1 MASRRSVAWTE
12 LRVGV
17 LVITSFALLALAI
30 FYISGQ
36 SGFFVKKYTLVAYF
50 QNANNLRSGA
60 EVSLEGVTIG
70 NVSSVAVSKLA
81 DPLKAVEAELKLDE
95 KYKNI
100 IRSDSKV
107 SISTIGLLGDSK
119 VDITRGTEAGMV
131 IEDGGTLQG
140 SEEGDI
146 RRIVQ
151 GANDVVANFQV
162 LSEDFKK
169 ITDRI
174 DRGEGTLGK
183 FLTDTA
189 IYDNANAATLEL
201 NTLVRDARTGP
212 GTMGRL
218 ISDDQLYQK
227 VIQISDR
234 VDTLVMKIE
243 SGDGTLGKFV
253 NDPTLYNR
261 VDTLAAKLQ
270 GISDRI
276 DRGEGTL
283 GKLLSKDDTLY
294 VDLRN
299 GVTKLNTLV
308 DSVQNGEGSIG
319 KFIRDPSLFNNVNQV
334 TSEVEKLMYDFRQN
348 PKKFLTVNFK
358 LF

>member
-1 MASRRSVAWTE
+1 MATRRSLAWTE
-12 LRVGV
+12 LRVGL

-30 FYISGQ
+30 FYVSGQ
-36 SGFFVKKYTLVAYF
+36 SGFFVRKYTITAFF

-70 NVSSVAVSKLA
+70 NVSTVAVSRES
-81 DPLKAVEAELKLDE
+81 DPLRAVEAVLQVDE

-100 IRSDSKV
+100 IRSDSRV

-119 VDITRGTEAGMV
+119 VDITRGTDAGTV
-131 IEDGGTLQG
+131 IPDGGTLQG

-174 DRGEGTLGK
+174 EKGQGTLGK

-189 IYDNANAATLEL
+189 IYDNANAATKEL
-201 NTLVRDARTGP
+201 NTLVRDARTGN

-218 ISDDQLYQK
+218 ISDDALYQK
-227 VIQISDR
+227 VMQISDR
-234 VDTLVMKIE
+234 VDTLVVKLQ
-243 SGDGTLGKFV
+243 DGNGTIGKFV
-253 NDPTLYNR
+253 NDPSLYNR
-261 VDTLAAKLQ
+261 FDSIAAKFET
-270 GISDRI
+270 ITDRI

-283 GKLLSKDDTLY
+283 GKLSKDEMLY
-294 VDLRN
+294 NDFRT
-299 GVTKLNTLV
+299 GVTKFNALV
-308 DSVQNGEGSIG
+308 DSVQNGEGTAG
-319 KFIRDPSLFNNVNQV
+319 KFIRDPSLFNNMNQL
-334 TSEVEKLMYDFRQN
+334 TTEVQKLMYDFRQN

>member
-1 MASRRSVAWTE
+1 MATRRSLAWTE
-12 LRVGV
+12 LRVGI

-30 FYISGQ
+30 FYVSGQ
-36 SGFFVKKYTLVAYF
+36 SGFFVRRYTIIAYF

-70 NVSSVAVSKLA
+70 NVSQVAVSKES
-81 DPLKAVEAELKLDE
+81 DPTKAVEAVLKLDS

-100 IRSDSKV
+100 IRSDSRV
-107 SISTIGLLGDSK
+107 TISTIGLLGDSK
-119 VDITRGTEAGMV
+119 VDITRGSEAGTV
-131 IEDGGTLQG
+131 IEDGGTIQG
-140 SEEGDI
+140 SEEGDV

-174 DRGEGTLGK
+174 ERGEGTLGK
-183 FLTDTA
+183 FLTDTS
-189 IYDNANAATLEL
+189 IYDNANNAAREL

-218 ISDDQLYQK
+218 ISDDELYRK
-227 VIQISDR
+227 VMQISDR
-234 VDTLVMKIE
+234 VDTLVMKVE
-243 SGDGTLGKFV
+243 SGNGAIAKFV
-253 NDPTLYNR
+253 NDPTFYHR
-261 VDTLAAKLQ
+261 VDNLAAKFQ
-270 GISDRI
+270 NVADRI

-283 GKLLSKDDTLY
+283 GKLSKDEALY
-294 VDLRN
+294 NDVRSSMTR
-299 GVTKLNTLV
+299 VNTLL
-308 DSVQNGEGSIG
+308 DSIQNGEGTIG
-319 KFIRDPSLFNNVNQV
+319 KFIKDPSLFNNANQV
-334 TSEVEKLMYDFRQN
+334 AAELEKLMYDFRQN
-348 PKKFLTVNFK
+348 PKKFLTVNLK

>member
-1 MASRRSVAWTE
+1 MSPRRSLAWTE
-12 LRVGV
+12 LRVGI
-17 LVITSFALLALAI
+17 LVILSFALLALAI
-30 FYISGQ
+30 FYVSGQ
-36 SGFFVKKYTLVAYF
+36 SGFFVRKYTITAYF

-70 NVSSVAVSKLA
+70 NVSSVDVSRLA
-81 DPLKAVEAELKLDE
+81 DPMKAVAAVLKLDQN
-95 KYKNI
+95 YKSF

-107 SISTIGLLGDSK
+107 TISTIGLLGDSK
-119 VDITRGTEAGMV
+119 VDISRGTAGTV

-151 GANDVVANFQV
+151 GANDVVANLQV

-174 DRGEGTLGK
+174 ERGEGTLGK

-189 IYDNANAATLEL
+189 IYDHFNSAGQEL
-201 NTLVRDARTGP
+201 NQLVRDARTGP
-212 GTMGRL
+212 GTLGRL
-218 ISDDQLYQK
+218 ISDDQLHREIVQL
-227 VIQISDR
+227 VDR
-234 VDTLVMKIE
+234 VDTLVKKAE
-243 SGDGTLGKFV
+243 SGNGSLGKFV
-253 NDPTLYNR
+253 NDPSLYNR
-261 VDTLAAKLQ
+261 FDKVAARVET
-270 GISDRI
+270 ITDRI
-276 DRGEGTL
+276 DRGEGTI

-294 VDLRN
+294 NDLRAS
-299 GVTKLNTLV
+299 VTRFNSLMDTI
-308 DSVQNGEGSIG
+308 QNGDGTVG
-319 KFIRDPSLFNNVNQV
+319 KLMKDPSLANNLNLV
-334 TSEVEKLMYDFRQN
+334 TSEFQKLMYDFRQN

>member
-1 MASRRSVAWTE
+1 MASRRALAWTE
-12 LRVGV
+12 LRVGI

-30 FYISGQ
+30 FYVSGQ
-36 SGFFVKKYTLVAYF
+36 FGFFVRKYTVTAYF

-70 NVSSVAVSKLA
+70 NVSSVAVSRLS
-81 DPLKAVEAELKLDE
+81 DPSKAVEAELKLDE
-95 KYKNI
+95 TYKNI
-100 IRSDSKV
+100 IRTDSKV

-119 VDITRGTEAGMV
+119 VDITRGTEAGKV
-131 IEDGGTLQG
+131 IEDGGVLQG

-174 DRGEGTLGK
+174 ERGEGTLGK

-189 IYDNANAATLEL
+189 IYDNANKATLEL

-218 ISDDQLYQK
+218 ISDDELYRK
-227 VIQISDR
+227 VMQISDR
-234 VDTLVMKIE
+234 VDMLVMKME
-243 SGDGTLGKFV
+243 SGDGTIGKFV

-261 VDTLAAKLQ
+261 ADNLTAKFQ
-270 GISDRI
+270 TIADRI

-283 GKLLSKDDTLY
+283 GKLSKDEMLY
-294 VDLRN
+294 NDLRS
-299 GVTKLNTLV
+299 GVTKFNQLV
-308 DSVQNGEGSIG
+308 DSMQNGEGTIG
-319 KFIRDPSLFNNVNQV
+319 KFIKDPSLFNNVNQV
-334 TSEVEKLMYDFRQN
+334 TSEFEKLMYDFRQN

>member
-1 MASRRSVAWTE
+1 MARRSLAWTE
-12 LRVGV
+12 LRVGI

-30 FYISGQ
+30 FLVSGQ
-36 SGFFVKKYTLVAYF
+36 AGFFVPKYTITAFF

-60 EVSLEGVTIG
+60 EVSLEGVPIG
-70 NVSSVAVSKLA
+70 NVTAVSVSKEK
-81 DPLKAVEAELKLDE
+81 DPARAVEATLKLDE
-95 KYKNI
+95 RYKNI
-100 IRSDSKV
+100 IRTDSKI

-119 VDITRGTEAGMV
+119 VDISRGTEAGKV
-131 IEDGGTLQG
+131 IEDGGMLQG

-146 RRIVQ
+146 RRIVE

-169 ITDRI
+169 ITERI

-189 IYDNANAATLEL
+189 IYDNANKATQEL
-201 NTLVRDARTGP
+201 NQLVRDARTGP

-218 ISDDQLYQK
+218 LSDDALYK
-227 VIQISDR
+227 KFMAITDR
-234 VDTLVMKIE
+234 ADTLVAKIE
-243 SGDGTLGKFV
+243 SGNGTFAKFV
-253 NDPTLYNR
+253 NDPSLYNR
-261 VDTLAAKLQ
+261 FDNLAAKFET
-270 GISDRI
+270 ITDRI

-283 GKLLSKDDTLY
+283 GKLSKDDALY
-294 VDLRN
+294 TDTRAAI
-299 GVTKLNTLV
+299 TKFNSLMDT
-308 DSVQNGEGSIG
+308 VQNGEGTAG
-319 KFIRDPSLFNNVNQV
+319 KFMKDPSLFNNVNQV
-334 TSEVEKLMYDFRQN
+334 TSEFQKLMYDFRQN

>member
-1 MASRRSVAWTE
+1 MATRRSLAWTE
-12 LRVGV
+12 LRVGI

-30 FYISGQ
+30 FYVSGQ
-36 SGFFVKKYTLVAYF
+36 SGFFVRRYTIVAYF

-70 NVSSVAVSKLA
+70 NVSQVAVSKES
-81 DPLKAVEAELKLDE
+81 DPTKAVEAVLKLDS

-100 IRSDSKV
+100 IRSDSRV
-107 SISTIGLLGDSK
+107 TISTIGLLGDSK
-119 VDITRGTEAGMV
+119 VDITRGSEAGTV
-131 IEDGGTLQG
+131 IEDGGAIQG
-140 SEEGDI
+140 SEEGDV

-174 DRGEGTLGK
+174 ERGEGTLGK
-183 FLTDTA
+183 FLTDTS
-189 IYDNANAATLEL
+189 IYDNANSAAREL

-218 ISDDQLYQK
+218 ISDDELYRK
-227 VIQISDR
+227 VMQISDR
-234 VDTLVMKIE
+234 VDTLVMKVE
-243 SGDGTLGKFV
+243 SGNGAIAKFV
-253 NDPTLYNR
+253 NDPTFYHR
-261 VDTLAAKLQ
+261 VDNLTAKFQ
-270 GISDRI
+270 NVADRI

-283 GKLLSKDDTLY
+283 GKLSKDEALY
-294 VDLRN
+294 NDVRSSMMRFNSL
-299 GVTKLNTLV
+299 L
-308 DSVQNGEGSIG
+308 DSIQNGEGTIG
-319 KFIRDPSLFNNVNQV
+319 KFIKDPSLFNNANQV
-334 TSEVEKLMYDFRQN
+334 AAELEKLMYDFRQN
-348 PKKFLTVNFK
+348 PKKFLTVNLK

>member
-1 MASRRSVAWTE
+1 MATRRSLAWTE

-30 FYISGQ
+30 FYVSGQ
-36 SGFFVKKYTLVAYF
+36 SGFFVQKYKIVAYF

-70 NVSSVAVSKLA
+70 NVARVAVSTEA
-81 DPLKAVEAELKLDE
+81 DPQKAVEAVLELDE

-100 IRSDSKV
+100 IRTDSKV

-131 IEDGGTLQG
+131 IPDGGTLQG
-140 SEEGDI
+140 GEEGDI

-174 DRGEGTLGK
+174 EKGEGTLGK

-189 IYDNANAATLEL
+189 IYDNANNAAKEL

-227 VIQISDR
+227 VMQISDR
-234 VDTLVMKIE
+234 VDILVMKLQD
-243 SGDGTLGKFV
+243 GDGTIAKFI
-253 NDPTLYNR
+253 NDPSLYNR
-261 VDTLAAKLQ
+261 FDNIASKFQT
-270 GISDRI
+270 ITDRI

-283 GKLLSKDDTLY
+283 GKLAKDDALY
-294 VDLRN
+294 NDVRAS
-299 GVTKLNTLV
+299 VTKLNNLV
-308 DSVQNGEGSIG
+308 DSVQSGEGTVG

-334 TSEVEKLMYDFRQN
+334 TSEFQKLMYDFRQN

>member
-1 MASRRSVAWTE
+1 MAPRRSLAWTE
-12 LRVGV
+12 LRVGI
-17 LVITSFALLALAI
+17 LVITSFTLLALAI
-30 FYISGQ
+30 FYVSGQ
-36 SGFFVKKYTLVAYF
+36 SGFFVRKYLLVAYF

-70 NVSSVAVSKLA
+70 NVATVAVSREA
-81 DPLKAVEAELKLDE
+81 DPMKAVEAVLKLDE
-95 KYKNI
+95 KYKNL
-100 IRSDSKV
+100 IRTDSRV
-107 SISTIGLLGDSK
+107 TISTIGLLGDSK
-119 VDITRGTEAGMV
+119 VDITRGTEAGQV
-131 IEDGGTLQG
+131 IPDGGALQG

-183 FLTDTA
+183 FLTDTS
-189 IYDNANAATLEL
+189 IYDNANAATKEL
-201 NTLVRDARTGP
+201 KTLVLDARTGP
-212 GTMGRL
+212 GTLGRL
-218 ISDDQLYQK
+218 VSDDQLYQK
-227 VIQISDR
+227 IMQISDR

-243 SGDGTLGKFV
+243 SGDGTFGKFV

-261 VDTLAAKLQ
+261 FNSLTERFQ
-270 GISDRI
+270 TITDRI

-283 GKLLSKDDTLY
+283 GKLSKDDALY
-294 VDLRN
+294 NDFRN
-299 GVTKLNTLV
+299 GVTKFNTLL
-308 DSVQNGEGSIG
+308 DSVQNGEGTISR
-319 KFIRDPSLFNNVNQV
+319 FIRDPSLFNNVNQV
-334 TSEVEKLMYDFRQN
+334 TSEFEKLMYDFRQN
-348 PKKFLTVNFK
+348 PKKFLTVNFR

>member
-1 MASRRSVAWTE
+1 MAQRRSVAWTE
-12 LRVGV
+12 LRVGI

-30 FYISGQ
+30 FYVSGQ
-36 SGFFVKKYTLVAYF
+36 SGFFVPKYTILAYF
-50 QNANNLRSGA
+50 QNANNLKSGA

-70 NVSSVAVSKLA
+70 NVSSVAVSRLG
-81 DPLKAVEAELKLDE
+81 DPMKAVEAVLKLDE
-95 KYKNI
+95 KYRNI
-100 IRSDSKV
+100 IRTASRV

-119 VDITRGTEAGMV
+119 VDITRGTEAGTV

-151 GANDVVANFQV
+151 GANDIVANFQV

-189 IYDNANAATLEL
+189 IYDNANAATREL

-227 VIQISDR
+227 VMQISER
-234 VDTLVMKIE
+234 VDLLVMKVE
-243 SGDGTLGKFV
+243 SGNGTFGKFV
-253 NDPTLYNR
+253 NDPSLYNR
-261 VDTLAAKLQ
+261 FDDLAAKFQ
-270 GISDRI
+270 TITDRI

-283 GKLLSKDDTLY
+283 GKLAKDEALY
-294 VDLRN
+294 NDFRA
-299 GVTKLNTLV
+299 GVTKFNTLV
-308 DSVQNGEGSIG
+308 DSIQSGDGTIG
-319 KFIRDPSLFNNVNQV
+319 RFIKDPSLFNNVNQV
-334 TSEVEKLMYDFRQN
+334 TSEFEKLMYDFRQN
-348 PKKFLTVNFK
+348 PKKFLTVNFR

>member
-1 MASRRSVAWTE
+1 MAQRRSLTWTE

-30 FYISGQ
+30 FYVSGQ
-36 SGFFVKKYTLVAYF
+36 SGFFVKKYTLTAYF

-70 NVSSVAVSKLA
+70 NVDDVVVSKEA
-81 DPLKAVEAELKLDE
+81 DPQKAVEATLKVDE
-95 KYKNI
+95 TYKDF
-100 IRSDSKV
+100 IRTDSKI

-119 VDITRGTEAGMV
+119 IDITRGTPAGMV
-131 IEDGGTLQG
+131 IPDGGFIQG

-146 RRIVQ
+146 RKIVQ
-151 GANDVVANFQV
+151 GTNDFIANLQV

-189 IYDNANAATLEL
+189 IYDNANSAAREL
-201 NTLVRDARTGP
+201 NILVRDARSGP

-218 ISDDQLYQK
+218 ISDDAVYRK
-227 VIQISDR
+227 VTEIEDH
-234 VDTLVMKIE
+234 VDALVAKIE
-243 SGDGTLGKFV
+243 HGDGTAGKFV
-253 NDPTLYNR
+253 NDPSLYNR
-261 VDTLAAKLQ
+261 MDGLTARLQ
-270 GISDRI
+270 TITDRL
-276 DRGEGTL
+276 DRGEGTF
-283 GKLLSKDDTLY
+283 GKLLTDDKLY
-294 VDLRN
+294 TDLSG
-299 GVTKLNTLV
+299 GVTKFNALL
-308 DSVQNGEGSIG
+308 DSIQNGEGSAG
-319 KFIRDPSLFNNVNQV
+319 KFVKDPTMYNSFNQ
-334 TSEVEKLMYDFRQN
+334 TASEIQKLLYDFRQN
-348 PKKFLTVNFK
+348 PKKFLTINFK

>member
-1 MASRRSVAWTE
+1 MASRRSLAWTE
-12 LRVGV
+12 LRVGI
-17 LVITSFALLALAI
+17 LVIMSFALLALAI
-30 FYISGQ
+30 FYVSGQ
-36 SGFFVKKYTLVAYF
+36 SGFFVRKYTVVAYF

-70 NVSSVAVSKLA
+70 NVSAVAVSKEA
-81 DPLKAVEAELKLDE
+81 NPAKAVEATLKLDE
-95 KYKNI
+95 KYQSI
-100 IRSDSKV
+100 IRTDSKV

-119 VDITRGTEAGMV
+119 VDITRGSQAGQV
-131 IEDGGTLQG
+131 IPDGGTLQG

-169 ITDRI
+169 ITDKI

-189 IYDNANAATLEL
+189 IYDNANNVTKEL

-218 ISDDQLYQK
+218 ISDDALYQK
-227 VIQISDR
+227 VMQISDR
-234 VDTLVMKIE
+234 VDTLVMKID
-243 SGDGTLGKFV
+243 SGNGTLGKFV
-253 NDPTLYNR
+253 NDPSLYNR
-261 VDTLAAKLQ
+261 FDNLASKFQ
-270 GISDRI
+270 GITDRL

-283 GKLLSKDDTLY
+283 GKLSKDDALY
-294 VDLRN
+294 NDFRN
-299 GVTKLNTLV
+299 GVNRFNALV
-308 DSVQNGEGSIG
+308 DSVQNGEGTIG
-319 KFIRDPSLFNNVNQV
+319 KFIKDPSLFNNVNQV
-334 TSEVEKLMYDFRQN
+334 TSELQKLMYDFRQN
-348 PKKFLTVNFK
+348 PKKFLTVNFR

>member
-1 MASRRSVAWTE
+1 MATRRTLAWTE
-12 LRVGV
+12 LRVGI
-17 LVITSFALLALAI
+17 LVITSFLLLAIAI
-30 FYISGQ
+30 FYVSGQ
-36 SGFFVKKYTLVAYF
+36 SGFFVRKYTVVAYF

-70 NVSSVAVSKLA
+70 NVSQVAVSKLS
-81 DPLKAVEAELKLDE
+81 DPMKAVEATLELDE
-95 KYKNI
+95 TYKNI
-100 IRSDSKV
+100 IRTDSKMA
-107 SISTIGLLGDSK
+107 ISTIGLLGDSK
-119 VDITRGTEAGMV
+119 IDITRGSEAGMV

-140 SEEGDI
+140 SEQGDI

-189 IYDNANAATLEL
+189 IYDNANAATKEL
-201 NTLVRDARTGP
+201 NALVRDARTGP

-218 ISDDQLYQK
+218 ISDDQLYRK
-227 VIQISDR
+227 VMQISER

-243 SGDGTLGKFV
+243 SGNGTIAKFV
-253 NDPTLYNR
+253 NDPALYDRFDNL
-261 VDTLAAKLQ
+261 TAKFQ
-270 GISDRI
+270 SIADRI

-283 GKLLSKDDTLY
+283 GKLSKDEALY
-294 VDLRN
+294 NDVRAT
-299 GVTKLNTLV
+299 VAKVNTLV
-308 DSVQNGEGSIG
+308 DSMQNGEGTVG

-334 TSEVEKLMYDFRQN
+334 TSEFQKLMYDFRQN
-348 PKKFLTVNFK
+348 PKKFLTVNFR

>member
-1 MASRRSVAWTE
+1 MARRSLAWTE
-12 LRVGV
+12 LRVGI
-17 LVITSFALLALAI
+17 LVIMSFALLALAI
-30 FYISGQ
+30 FLVSGQ
-36 SGFFVKKYTLVAYF
+36 AGFFVPKYSVTAYF

-60 EVSLEGVTIG
+60 EVSLEGVPIG
-70 NVSSVAVSKLA
+70 NVTKVAVSKEA
-81 DPLKAVEAELKLDE
+81 DPAKAVEAVMKIDE
-95 KYKNI
+95 RYKSI
-100 IRSDSKV
+100 IRTDSKV

-119 VDITRGTEAGMV
+119 VDITRGTEAGKV

-146 RRIVQ
+146 RRIVE

-189 IYDNANAATLEL
+189 IYDNANAATAEL
-201 NTLVRDARTGP
+201 HSLVKDARTGP

-218 ISDDQLYQK
+218 ISDDELYKKFMTITERFDVLVNK
-227 VIQISDR
+227 V
-234 VDTLVMKIE
+234 E
-243 SGDGTLGKFV
+243 SGDGTFAKFV
-253 NDPTLYNR
+253 NDPSLYNR
-261 VDTLAAKLQ
+261 FDNLAAKFES
-270 GISDRI
+270 IADRV
-276 DRGEGTL
+276 DRGEGTI
-283 GKLLSKDDTLY
+283 GKLSKDDALY
-294 VDLRN
+294 NDFRS
-299 GVTKLNTLV
+299 GVTKFNMLV
-308 DSVQNGEGSIG
+308 DSVQNGEGTAG
-319 KFIRDPSLFNNVNQV
+319 KFIKDPSLFNNVNQV
-334 TSEVEKLMYDFRQN
+334 TSEFQKLMYDFRQN